1 MSLWPEQNA
10 LPVVE
15 PPLPVQQIRQDFPIL
30 DQMING
36 HPLAYLDNG
45 ASSQKPLAVIE
56 AIDHCYRHDYANVHR
71 GIHALSER
79 STAAFEAAR
88 RKVQT
93 FINAEYAEEI
103 IFVRGTTEA
112 INLVAQ
118 SYARP
123 LLQTGDEIII
133 TVMEHHSNIVPWQ
146 LVCEQT
152 GAQLKVVPVND
163 VGELDLDRL
172 ASLLNGRSRL
182 LALTHI
188 SNVLGTINPIAEI
201 ITVAHKHG
209 IAVLV
214 DGAQAV
220 PHLALDMQA
229 LGCDF
234 YAFSGH
240 KMYGPSGIGILYGK
254 RELLERIP
262 PYQGGGE
269 MIEAVSFEKST
280 YAELPHKFEAGTPHI
295 AGAIGLSAA
304 IDYINGIGMQF
315 IAGHEHEL
323 LGYASET
330 LAEIEGLRIIGQAKA
345 KASIVSFVLEG
356 IHPHDIATVLD
367 QQGIAVRA
375 GHHCAMPL
383 IKRLGEVA
391 TTRASFAMYNTPDE
405 IDRLAQGIE
414 KAKKLLA

>member
-1 MSLWPEQNA
+1 MSLWPEQNT
-10 LPVVE
+10 LPMAE
-15 PPLPVQQIRQDFPIL
+15 SSLPVQQIRQDFPIL

-36 HPLAYLDNG
+36 NPLAYLDNG
-45 ASSQKPLAVIE
+45 ASSQKPLAVIK

-88 RKVQT
+88 RKVQA
-93 FINAEYAEEI
+93 FINAEHAEEI

-123 LLQTGDEIII
+123 LLQSGDEIII
-133 TVMEHHSNIVPWQ
+133 TAMEHHSNIVPWQ

-152 GAQLKVVPVND
+152 GAQLKVVPIND

-172 ASLLNGRSRL
+172 TSLLNGRSRL

-188 SNVLGTINPIAEI
+188 SNVLGTINPLTEI
-201 ITVAHKHG
+201 IDLAHHHG
-209 IAVLV
+209 VKVLV

-220 PHLALDMQA
+220 PHLAIDMQA
-229 LGCDF
+229 LDCDF

-254 RELLERIP
+254 RELLERMP
-262 PYQGGGE
+262 PYHGGGE
-269 MIEAVSFEKST
+269 MIETVSFEKST
-280 YAELPHKFEAGTPHI
+280 YARLPHKFEAGTPHI
-295 AGAIGLSAA
+295 AGAIGLGAA
-304 IDYINGIGMQF
+304 IDYLNEIGMQS
-315 IAGHEHEL
+315 IAAHEHRL
-323 LGYASET
+323 LSYASEA
-330 LAEIEGLRIIGQAKA
+330 LADIKGLRIIGQAKA
-345 KASIVSFVLEG
+345 KASIVSFVIEG
-356 IHPHDIATVLD
+356 VHPHDIATVLD
-367 QQGIAVRA
+367 QHGIAVRA

-383 IKRLGEVA
+383 IKCLGVVA
-391 TTRASFAMYNTPDE
+391 TTRASFALYNTTDE
-405 IDRLAQGIE
+405 IDRLVQGLE
-414 KAKKLLA
+414 KARELLA

>member
-1 MSLWPEQNA
+1 MSSLPEQNA
-10 LPVVE
+10 PSMAE
-15 PPLPVQQIRQDFPIL
+15 PSLSEERIRQDFPIL

-36 HPLAYLDNG
+36 YPLAYLDNA
-45 ASSQKPLAVIE
+45 ASSQKPLAVIN

-88 RKVQT
+88 RKVQA

-123 LLQTGDEIII
+123 LLQPGDEIII
-133 TVMEHHSNIVPWQ
+133 TTMEHHSNIVPWQ

-152 GAQLKVVPVND
+152 GVQLKVVPINE
-163 VGELDLDRL
+163 VGELDLEQL
-172 ASLLNGRSRL
+172 ASLLNDRSRL

-188 SNVLGTINPIAEI
+188 SNVLGTVNPLAEI
-201 ITVAHKHG
+201 IELAHQHG
-209 IAVLV
+209 VKVLV

-220 PHLALDMQA
+220 PHLAIDVQA

-254 RELLERIP
+254 RELLERMP
-262 PYQGGGE
+262 PYHGGGE
-269 MIEAVSFEKST
+269 MIEMVSFEKST
-280 YAELPHKFEAGTPHI
+280 YAGLPHKFEAGTPHI
-295 AGAIGLSAA
+295 VGVIGLGAA
-304 IDYINGIGMQF
+304 IDYLNDIGMQA
-315 IAGHEHEL
+315 IAVHEDKL
-323 LGYASET
+323 LSYASEA
-330 LAEIEGLRIIGQAKA
+330 LADIKGLRIIGQANT
-345 KASIVSFVLEG
+345 KASIVSFILEG
-356 IHPHDIATVLD
+356 VHPHDIATVLD

-383 IKRLGEVA
+383 IKSLGEIA
-391 TTRASFAMYNTPDE
+391 TTRASFALYNTTDE
-405 IDRLAQGIE
+405 IDRLAQGIA
-414 KAKKLLA
+414 KAKELLA

>member
-1 MSLWPEQNA
+1 MNFHPMAETSF
-10 LPVVE
+10 
-15 PPLPVQQIRQDFPIL
+15 PVQQIRRDFPIL

-36 HPLAYLDNG
+36 YPLAYLDNA
-45 ASSQKPLAVIE
+45 ASSQKPLAVIS

-88 RKVQT
+88 HKVQT
-93 FINAEYAEEI
+93 FINAASEKEI

-123 LLQTGDEIII
+123 LLQPGDEIII
-133 TVMEHHSNIVPWQ
+133 TAMEHHSNIVPWQ

-152 GAQLKVVPVND
+152 GAKLKVVAINE
-163 VGELDLDRL
+163 VGELDMEQMI
-172 ASLLNGRSRL
+172 SCLNDRSRL

-188 SNVLGTINPIAEI
+188 SNVLGTINPIVDI
-201 ITVAHKHG
+201 ITLAHKHG

-220 PHLALDMQA
+220 PHLTLDVQALD
-229 LGCDF
+229 CDF

-254 RELLERIP
+254 RELLEDMP
-262 PYQGGGE
+262 PYHGGGQ
-269 MIEAVSFEKST
+269 MIQTVSFEKST

-295 AGAIGLSAA
+295 AGAIGLGAA
-304 IDYINGIGMQF
+304 IDYLNEIGMQF
-315 IAGHEHEL
+315 IAAHEDRL
-323 LGYASET
+323 LDYASEA
-330 LAEIEGLRIIGQAKA
+330 LAEIKGLRITGQAKA
-345 KASIVSFVLEG
+345 KSSIVSFVIDG

-367 QQGIAVRA
+367 QLGIAVRA

-383 IKRLGEVA
+383 IKYLGVIA
-391 TTRASFAMYNTPDE
+391 TTRASFALYNTTDE
-405 IDRLAQGIE
+405 IDRLVQGLE
-414 KAKKLLA
+414 KAKALLA